1 MAVVG
6 IRREDKNAW
15 ERRVPLIPEDVER
28 LVAECG
34 LRFHVQR
41 SANRCFP
48 DAEYERAGATLTE
61 DLREADV
68 VLAVKEIP
76 VGLIE
81 PGKTYVFFSHTIKGQ
96 PYNMTMLRRLLE
108 LGCSV
113 VDYELIT
120 DDRDVRTI
128 AFGRHAGI
136 AGAIDTLWALG
147 ERLSRQ
153 GYVTPLARMR
163 PALEYGA
170 LDMARVA
177 LERVGEEITREGFPP
192 EISPVVI
199 GVTGSG
205 GKVFRGATEVLGFL
219 PHRVVEPETL
229 ADEVAAHR
237 GRAREI
243 WIVGFGPEHLV
254 EPARPGLEYSFKHY
268 LANPGEYRARFG
280 PYLAKLTAV
289 IHGILWRE
297 GYPRFILREDLAR
310 LWNGWAPPKLQLIT
324 DITCDL
330 GGSNESLVRIANSGN
345 PTYVFEPAT
354 GEARDGWEGNGPL
367 VLAVDILPAE
377 IPVDASRH
385 FSERLTPLVPAL
397 ARGAP
402 DPDDE
407 TLPGELR
414 RGTLVHHG
422 RLVPPWDELLAEPLR
437 LHGNPGVTS

>member
-15 ERRVPLIPEDVER
+15 ERRTPLIPEDVEG
-28 LVAECG
+28 LVSAHG
-34 LRFHVQR
+34 LRIHVQR
-41 SANRCFP
+41 SACRCFP
-48 DAEYERAGATLTE
+48 DAEYARAGATLTE

-76 VGLIE
+76 VGLFE
-81 PGKTYVFFSHTIKGQ
+81 RGKTYVFFSHTIKGQ
-96 PYNMTMLRRLLE
+96 PYNMPMLRRLLDLE
-108 LGCSV
+108 CSV

-120 DDRDVRTI
+120 DDRGVRSI
-128 AFGRHAGI
+128 AFGRHAGL

-147 ERLSRQ
+147 QRLARQ
-153 GYVTPLARMR
+153 GHVTPLVRVRSALAYGSLEKARD
-163 PALEYGA
+163 ALEETA
-170 LDMARVA
+170 
-177 LERVGEEITREGFPP
+177 EEIAREGFAS
-192 EISPVVI
+192 EISPIVI

-219 PHRVVEPETL
+219 PHRLVEPEAL
-229 ADEVAAHR
+229 ADEVSAHR
-237 GRAREI
+237 GRAKEI

-268 LANPGEYRARFG
+268 LANPDEYRARFG
-280 PYLAKLTAV
+280 PHLAHLTAV
-289 IHGILWRE
+289 IHGIHWRE

-310 LWNGWAPPKLQLIT
+310 LWNGSSPPKLQLIT

-330 GGSNESLVRIANSGN
+330 GGSNESLVRIADSGN
-345 PTYVFEPAT
+345 PTYVFDPAT
-354 GEARDGWEGNGPL
+354 GEARDGWEGDGPL

-407 TLPGELR
+407 SLPGALR
-414 RGTLVHHG
+414 RGTLVHRG
-422 RLVPPWDELLAEPLR
+422 RLVPPWDERLAVPLR
-437 LHGNPGVTS
+437 LHGDPGVPA